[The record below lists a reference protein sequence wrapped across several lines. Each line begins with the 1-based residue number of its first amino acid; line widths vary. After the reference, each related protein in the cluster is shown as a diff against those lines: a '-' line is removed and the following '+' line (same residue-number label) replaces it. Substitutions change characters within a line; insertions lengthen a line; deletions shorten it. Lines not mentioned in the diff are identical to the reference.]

1 MFIFL
6 CTSDEVNLFAE
17 YASRRRICS
26 VKVFAFKLNNKR
38 FQWANAMV
46 KRVPTQRKLSSPV
59 QTGVTD
65 IVRQQLPILLDV
77 KGGRHIFPALRQ
89 LDV

>member
-1 MFIFL
+1 
-6 CTSDEVNLFAE
+6 
-17 YASRRRICS
+17 
-26 VKVFAFKLNNKR
+26 
-38 FQWANAMV
+38 MV